1 MAQATFF
8 FHGLFPDHAKAGGH
22 GNKPTSKVLFDVEFE
37 GSFHSHLLAD
47 LETAVGEDQAL
58 VFEVR
63 HALPF
68 ECPGFP
74 QAAVRYYR
82 QVMGPQSTTISPS
95 GPKGPAPGQS
105 VYQVQWE
112 ISLEARHRTTDSQVS
127 G

>member
-8 FHGLFPDHAKAGGH
+8 FHGLFPDCVKADKDRS
-22 GNKPTSKVLFDVEFE
+22 KPGCKILFDTEFE

-47 LETAVGEDQAL
+47 LETIVGEDRAL
-58 VFEVR
+58 IFEVH

-68 ECPGFP
+68 ECPEFP

-95 GPKGPAPGQS
+95 GPKGTTPGQS

-112 ISLEARHRTTDSQVS
+112 ISLEARP
-127 G
+127 

>member
-8 FHGLFPDHAKAGGH
+8 FHGLFPDHVQADSRGGR
-22 GNKPTSKVLFDVEFE
+22 PSCKVLFDVEFE

-47 LETAVGEDQAL
+47 LESSVGEDQAL

-68 ECPGFP
+68 ECPEFP

-82 QVMGPQSTTISPS
+82 QVMGPQSAAISPS
-95 GPKGPAPGQS
+95 GPKGSGPGQS

-112 ISLEARHRTTDSQVS
+112 VSLEARRAITDPQVS

>member
-8 FHGLFPDHAKAGGH
+8 FHGLFPGSGSADR
-22 GNKPTSKVLFDVEFE
+22 PSCKVLFDAEFE
-37 GSFHSHLLAD
+37 GSFHSHLLAN
-47 LETAVGEDQAL
+47 LESVVGEDRAL
-58 VFEVR
+58 TYEVH

-68 ECPGFP
+68 ECPEFP
-74 QAAVRYYR
+74 QAAVRYCR

-95 GPKGPAPGQS
+95 GPKGPTPGQK

-112 ISLEARHRTTDSQVS
+112 VSLQARRRITDPPVS